1 MQPNFNKVGGLL
13 PAIIQNAN
21 TGQVLML
28 GYMNEEAYNRT
39 IELGKVVFFSR
50 SKNRL
55 WMKGEQSGNTL
66 QLVSMDLDCDQDA
79 LLVQALPA
87 GPTCHTGSKSCFNQG
102 DTKGFLYE
110 LESTIAQRA
119 VDQSGT
125 SYTKSLLDRGTA
137 KVAQK
142 VGEEAVE
149 VVIEGMR
156 GDRERLISESADL
169 LYHLLV
175 LFQDQGLSLSQ
186 VEAELLRRSSNS

>member
-28 GYMNEEAYNRT
+28 GYMNEEAYDRT
-39 IELGKVVFFSR
+39 SELGKVVFFSR

-79 LLVQALPA
+79 LLVQVLPA

-119 VDQSGT
+119 GDQSGT

-156 GDRERLISESADL
+156 GDRDRLISESADL

-175 LFQDQGLSLSQ
+175 LFQDQGLNLSQ
-186 VEAELLRRSSNS
+186 IEAELLRRSSNS